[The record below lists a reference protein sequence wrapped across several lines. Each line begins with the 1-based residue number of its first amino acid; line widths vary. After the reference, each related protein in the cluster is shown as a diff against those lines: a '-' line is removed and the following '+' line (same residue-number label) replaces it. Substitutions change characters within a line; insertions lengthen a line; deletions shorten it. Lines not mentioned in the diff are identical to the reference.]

1 MKSKGSG
8 DINMTEDI
16 HSRCESCGRLV
27 KSFDTVQLSSEDRRA
42 TLLCS
47 KCYNEFAAKRM
58 GLDFQH
64 VDFDPVTLRDADGIS
79 HEFEFRT
86 HVFGEK
92 ASIEA
97 VEIRNGQP
105 EGYQFTVHG
114 DAEGDMLHLF
124 GKLFEKMRR
133 ALERRHIEKGDL
145 TRYQITKESIVRG
158 QITWD
163 DNEDGRIPCLVV
175 DGKELSW
182 EEFGRMLMTY
192 EGFNFKLEIFERF
205 DER

>member
-1 MKSKGSG
+1 
-8 DINMTEDI
+8 MTEDI

-27 KSFDTVQLSSEDRRA
+27 RSFDTIRLSSEDGKA

-47 KCYNEFAAKRM
+47 KCYNEFAAKNA

-64 VDFDPVTLRDADGIS
+64 VDFEPITLHDIDGIP
-79 HEFEFRT
+79 HKFEFRT
-86 HVFGEK
+86 HVFGGNV
-92 ASIEA
+92 SIEA
-97 VEIRNGQP
+97 LEIRNGQP
-105 EGYQFTVHG
+105 KGYELTVHG
-114 DAEGDMLHLF
+114 DAEDDMLHLF

-133 ALERRHIEKGDL
+133 ALERKHIEKGNL
-145 TRYQITKESIVRG
+145 TRYQITNAGIVRG
-158 QITWD
+158 HITWD
-163 DNEDGRIPCLVV
+163 DDQGGRVPCLVV

-192 EGFNFKLEIFERF
+192 EGFNLKLEVFEPS